1 MKILVVQESDWIEKG
16 PHQSHHLMERM
27 SQRGH
32 EVRVIDYEIE
42 WKRHDHN
49 GIFSPRHAS
58 YGVKKTLMDGSV
70 TVIRPSFLKAPLL
83 DYLSVLVTHRV
94 EIERQLN
101 SFKPDVVIGFGLLNA
116 SIAVHLANRRSLP
129 FIYYIIDE
137 LHRLVQEDILQ
148 GVAQRVESRNLRS
161 ATKVLSINEGLREY
175 TVSMGASPLNSLIIG
190 AGVDRERFRKA
201 DGSAVREELGISDD
215 DRVLFFMGWLHS
227 FSGLDDVALELSK
240 TSHDDVK
247 LLVLGKGDLWWK
259 LQAIRLEKHLEDRL
273 FLIDWKPYNQVPEYV
288 AAADVCLLPS
298 QRNEIMRNIVPIK
311 MYEYLAAGKA
321 VVATGLPGLMREFGW
336 GNGVVYLD
344 EPKEAVERSLELM
357 EGGEARREGERGS
370 EFVKDRSWSKVTDQ
384 FERLLVQVTS

>member
-1 MKILVVQESDWIEKG
+1 M
-16 PHQSHHLMERM
+16 
-27 SQRGH
+27 
-32 EVRVIDYEIE
+32 
-42 WKRHDHN
+42 
-49 GIFSPRHAS
+49 
-58 YGVKKTLMDGSV
+58 
-70 TVIRPSFLKAPLL
+70 
-83 DYLSVLVTHRV
+83 
-94 EIERQLN
+94 
-101 SFKPDVVIGFGLLNA
+101 
-116 SIAVHLANRRSLP
+116 
-129 FIYYIIDE
+129 
-137 LHRLVQEDILQ
+137 
-148 GVAQRVESRNLRS
+148 
-161 ATKVLSINEGLREY
+161 
-175 TVSMGASPLNSLIIG
+175 
-190 AGVDRERFRKA
+190 DRERFRKA

-215 DRVLFFMGWLHS
+215 DRGLFFMGWLHS